1 MKKITRFSF
10 ILFLFAATSVHAQ
23 TRTSIA
29 NGNWNNPAIWSPAG
43 VPQLT
48 DAVIIINNQVTF
60 TQNIMHGSTEFRINA
75 GASLVSTGQDTLT
88 LGCDLAVINGY
99 LQANVIISSTN
110 DSTVNSGTITAG
122 ELLQSGT
129 FINNTS
135 GQICLFVGFFTS
147 DNLVNNGSVLTDN
160 WVNSAQAA
168 GSGKY
173 CIGASFVNSGAIT
186 GNGDICDA
194 TPAGA
199 NDINVGLIA
208 PSITNCA
215 VGPCAVCGPPPN
227 SVYELVSLNNGITAS
242 PNPMNEQTVISITGV
257 IEPGTLLELYSVQ
270 GKLLRSVNI
279 LANTVTIERNGLE
292 AGVYLYR
299 LVVNGISSSA
309 GKLIVQ

>member
-10 ILFLFAATSVHAQ
+10 ILFLLAATAVHAQ

-43 VPQLT
+43 VPQFT

-60 TQNIMHGSTEFRINA
+60 NQNILHGTAEFRINA
-75 GASLVSTGQDTLT
+75 GASLVSSGQDTLT
-88 LGCDLAVINGY
+88 LGCDLAVLNGY
-99 LQANVIISSTN
+99 LQANVVISSTN

-122 ELLQSGT
+122 ELVQSGT
-129 FINNTS
+129 FINNAS

-147 DNLVNNGSVLTDN
+147 DDLVNNGSVLTDS

-194 TPAGA
+194 TPG
-199 NDINVGLIA
+199 GLGDVNIGTIA
-208 PSITNCA
+208 STITNCQ
-215 VGPCAVCGPPPN
+215 VGPCAACGPPPN
-227 SVYELVSLNNGITAS
+227 SVEELVSLNNGISAS
-242 PNPMNEQTVISITGV
+242 PNPMNDQTVISITGV
-257 IEPGTLLELYSVQ
+257 IEPGTQLELISVQ
-270 GKLLRSVNI
+270 GKLLRSVNVT
-279 LANTVTIERNGLE
+279 ANTVTVERDGLE

-299 LVVNGISSSA
+299 LVSSGISSAA